1 MRFVTPGFFETLGIP
16 LQMGRDVAESD
27 RVDSPFVAVV
37 SRSFVRRYWPDENP
51 LGRHFQFSFHDRTV
65 VGVVGDIRVRGLERT
80 SEPQVYLPSQQ
91 MPDGEVVF
99 YAPQNLV
106 IRSTGTPAMLV
117 PAIRQIVQSADREE
131 PISDVRTLGE
141 IVEEQ
146 TASRS
151 LQLRLLGAFAAIAF
165 LLAAVGIHGLL
176 SFVVSQR
183 SQEIGVRIALGAQ
196 SGNIL
201 TMVLRQGILLSVAG
215 LLPGVAL
222 AYAAGRAMESLL
234 AGVQPADAIT
244 FVAAVG
250 LCLVMS
256 LAGSLLPA
264 LRAVRV
270 DPLAV
275 IRSE

>member
-1 MRFVTPGFFETLGIP
+1 
-16 LQMGRDVAESD
+16 
-27 RVDSPFVAVV
+27 
-37 SRSFVRRYWPDENP
+37 
-51 LGRHFQFSFHDRTV
+51 
-65 VGVVGDIRVRGLERT
+65 
-80 SEPQVYLPSQQ
+80 
-91 MPDGEVVF
+91 
-99 YAPQNLV
+99 
-106 IRSTGTPAMLV
+106 MLV